1 MADRQIKGTVFSEFG
16 EKTAPAIILI
26 HGLGLNKDVWQW
38 QVAEL
43 SQHHRVVSY
52 DLFGHGKSQ
61 APTEKPSLKLFADQT
76 QILMDYLGIENA
88 TIIGFSLGGMIARQ
102 LA

>member
-38 QVAEL
+38 Q
-43 SQHHRVVSY
+43 QTFHHLR
-52 DLFGHGKSQ
+52 
-61 APTEKPSLKLFADQT
+61 APH
-76 QILMDYLGIENA
+76 
-88 TIIGFSLGGMIARQ
+88 
-102 LA
+102 